1 VHLGVGLPLGNV
13 TTDRQAAMDACVA
26 AGAACALVA
35 GRRGSPSVVWT
46 PQVFWRAY
54 RTAPQPVLVLDD
66 VVVHHRLGGSC
77 QPAPPPAPSPVPQ
90 PSPPPPP
97 CERDRIPAYGCSTMQ
112 RMGRCTCDAA
122 IDRNIAR
129 GCRVT
134 CGCAL
139 PCPSNEA
146 EELDPLHT
154 PLPTPAP
161 SPALE
166 TESWWFRLSWQHWLP
181 TEEEDAARSGAVGAV
196 AASAPSLVMVDDR
209 L

>member
-1 VHLGVGLPLGNV
+1 MS
-13 TTDRQAAMDACVA
+13 TCVA

-54 RTAPQPVLVLDD
+54 RTAPKPVLVLDD
-66 VVVHHRLGGSC
+66 VVVLQRLGDGGGGGC
-77 QPAPPPAPSPVPQ
+77 RPLPPPVPQ
-90 PSPPPPP
+90 PPPPPPP
-97 CERDRIPAYGCSTMQ
+97 CERDRIPSYGCVTMH
-112 RMGRCTCDAA
+112 RLKRCTCDLAV
-122 IDRNIAR
+122 DRNVAR

-139 PCPSNEA
+139 PCPPEGA
-146 EELDPLHT
+146 EDLDPLHT

-166 TESWWFRLSWQHWLP
+166 SESWWFRLSWQHWLP
-181 TEEEDAARSGAVGAV
+181 VEEDAARSGAVG
-196 AASAPSLVMVDDR
+196 ASAPSLVMVDDR